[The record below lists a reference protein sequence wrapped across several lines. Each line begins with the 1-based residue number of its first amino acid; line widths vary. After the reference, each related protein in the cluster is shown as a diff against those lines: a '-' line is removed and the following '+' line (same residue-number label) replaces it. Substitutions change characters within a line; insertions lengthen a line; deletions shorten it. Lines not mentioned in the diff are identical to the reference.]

1 MKQNLYNYYRAKEVL
16 NKMGADKG
24 SGQARC
30 GERGQGERG
39 QIDIGHLATL
49 ARLNLKPDECAKFQ
63 EQIEEILAYVDKL
76 SQLNVDGVEP
86 MATALPV
93 INVFRDDTP
102 HETLT
107 RDEALRNAP
116 DKEGA
121 FFKVPRIIQ
130 DGEGQGSDNGED
142 GGGDA
147 S

>member
-1 MKQNLYNYYRAKEVL
+1 
-16 NKMGADKG
+16 MGADKG
-24 SGQARC
+24 RDHCGQT
-30 GERGQGERG
+30 GERGQAGERG
-39 QIDIGHLATL
+39 ERSQIDIRHLATL
-49 ARLNLKPDECAKFQ
+49 ARLNLTLDECTKFQ
-63 EQIEEILAYVDKL
+63 EQIEDILAYVDKL

-86 MATALPV
+86 MTTALPV

-102 HETLT
+102 HGTLT

-130 DGEGQGSDNGED
+130 DGESQDQGQGSSNGEG

-147 S
+147 SK